1 MRVKATDGSDASL
14 RAHGIVVMG
23 VSGTGKTTLS
33 QRLGAQFQCPV
44 LEGDAFHSPENVAK
58 MRAGHPLTD
67 TDRWPWLD
75 RLGAAIGQTAREQGT
90 AIAACSALRRVYRER
105 LRAAAGVP
113 LFFVFLDT
121 DPQEIARRMSGRKD
135 HYMPPSLL
143 DSQLAT
149 LERPTT
155 DECALTLDAG
165 LPPETL
171 VAQTLGWV
179 KRA

>member
-1 MRVKATDGSDASL
+1 MKAKDGNGTGA
-14 RAHGIVVMG
+14 RAHGIVVTG

-33 QRLGAQFQCPV
+33 ERLGARLDCPV
-44 LEGDAFHSPENVAK
+44 LEGDAFHSAENVAK
-58 MRAGHPLTD
+58 MRTGHALTD
-67 TDRWPWLD
+67 ADRWPWLD
-75 RLGAAIGQTAREQGT
+75 RLGAAIGKTARNGGT

-113 LFFVFLDT
+113 LYFVFLDT
-121 DPQEIARRMSGRKD
+121 DAQEIARRMNGRKD

-149 LERPTT
+149 LERPTA
-155 DECALTLDAG
+155 DECALRLDAG

-171 VAQTLGWV
+171 VAQTLRWV
-179 KRA
+179 KGA

>member
-1 MRVKATDGSDASL
+1 MKAKDGTGA

-33 QRLGAQFQCPV
+33 ERLGARLDCPV
-44 LEGDAFHSPENVAK
+44 LEGDAFHSAENVAK
-58 MRAGHPLTD
+58 MRTGHALTD
-67 TDRWPWLD
+67 ADRWPWLD
-75 RLGAAIGQTAREQGT
+75 RLGAAIGEAAREGGT

-105 LRAAAGVP
+105 LRTAAGVP
-113 LFFVFLDT
+113 LYFVFLDT
-121 DPQEIARRMSGRKD
+121 DTQEIARRMSGRKD

-149 LERPTT
+149 LERPTA

-165 LPPETL
+165 LPPEML
-171 VAQTLGWV
+171 VAHTLGWIEQ
-179 KRA
+179 R